1 MIEYHYELP
10 FDLLDEGGHTEW
22 ITRVVLDEGN
32 KIVRLS
38 YVFCDDNYLLK
49 LNQEF
54 LDHNTLTDI
63 LTFPYSD
70 EEGMKGEIFI
80 SVERVQDNAKALNI
94 PFDDELKRVMIHG
107 VLHLLGYTDRTAQD
121 KRKMRA
127 KEEEKIKMFHVEQ

>member
-70 EEGMKGEIFI
+70 EEGRKGEIYI

-107 VLHLLGYTDRTAQD
+107 VLHLLGYTDGTAQD
-121 KRKMRA
+121 KRIMRA

>member
-1 MIEYHYELP
+1 MIEYHYEVP